1 MLINDN
7 IERINST
14 KPEKLK
20 LLTKKMIFR
29 TNSLTHSTLGIKKD
43 KFNTDSSEG
52 IKIITAC
59 SRIISAINKNK
70 LKIKYHGKR

>member
-1 MLINDN
+1 M
-7 IERINST
+7 E
-14 KPEKLK
+14 EK
-20 LLTKKMIFR
+20 I
-29 TNSLTHSTLGIKKD
+29 TNSALELAKYLNSLFIKKD